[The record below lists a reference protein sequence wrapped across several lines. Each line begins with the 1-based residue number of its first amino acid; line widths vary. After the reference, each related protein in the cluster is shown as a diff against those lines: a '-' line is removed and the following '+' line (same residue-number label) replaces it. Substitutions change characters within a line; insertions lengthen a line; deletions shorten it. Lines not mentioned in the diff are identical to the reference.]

1 MPCPM
6 CPLRRSTPELHRH
19 LIGNAADLIE
29 QCNGFPCHDKHPTKH
44 VLTSVVAGE
53 TEFSNTDCIGYRMYR
68 ANKETPGR
76 FPEIVDNCHQLE
88 AYDIQESKAS

>member
-29 QCNGFPCHDKHPTKH
+29 KSNGFPCHDKHPTKH
-44 VLTSVVAGE
+44 VLISVGE
-53 TEFSNTDCIGYRMYR
+53 TEFSDTDCIGYRMYR
-68 ANKETPGR
+68 ANKATPGR

-88 AYDIQESKAS
+88 AYDIQESKAA